1 MKIKQYIVP
10 IAVVLGFVVLYGI
23 SKAKT
28 LIGVFDKIT
37 IEPDKISDP
46 DLSWTRIRFKIDIL
60 LTNPTQESFD
70 VSGFGVA
77 KLKTIHLFWKGTYIA
92 TSIVNLVKISIP
104 SNNQLTIHDIDV
116 EIPTKFIL
124 QNMKLI
130 KSMISDFDVKYL
142 TTTGILEVAG
152 NDIEIGS

>member
-1 MKIKQYIVP
+1 MKGKNIILP
-10 IAVVLGFVVLYGI
+10 LAAILAFVLLYGYT
-23 SKAKT
+23 KAKK

-37 IEPDKISDP
+37 IEPDKISFP
-46 DLSWTRIRFKIDIL
+46 DLSWTRIKFNIDIM

-70 VSGFGVA
+70 VSGYGVA
-77 KLKTIHLFWKGTYIA
+77 KLKKIHLFWKGTYIA
-92 TSIVNLVKISIP
+92 TSTVNLVEISIP
-104 SNNQLTIHDIDV
+104 SNNQLTIHDIPV

-124 QNMKLI
+124 QNVKLI
-130 KSMISDFDVKYL
+130 QSMFDDFDVKYL